1 MKNVCKNFGTLEVL
15 RNISF
20 DIEKGETVVL
30 CGPSGCGK
38 TTLLNIISGIETL
51 TSGSIEVASNKI
63 AYVFQD
69 DRLIPWK
76 TALQNILFVM
86 ENPDSSIAKRILKT
100 VELENFE
107 NIKPSKMSGGMRKR
121 LNLARAL
128 VVKPQLVLMDE
139 PFSSVDLKTKFSL
152 MDFLKDLLKEEIE
165 SALIVSHDP
174 EEAAVL
180 GDKIII
186 IGGRPSTIKE
196 VVTPDVNKFDRKF
209 NYIQELVLKI
219 RNLLQTL

>member
-1 MKNVCKNFGTLEVL
+1 LKNVCKNFGTLEVL

-152 MDFLKDLLKEEIE
+152 MDFLKSLLRGEIE

>member
-1 MKNVCKNFGTLEVL
+1 M
-15 RNISF
+15 
-20 DIEKGETVVL
+20 L

-51 TSGSIEVASNKI
+51 TSGSIGVASNKI

-152 MDFLKDLLKEEIE
+152 MDFLKSLLRGEIE

-174 EEAAVL
+174 EEAAV
-180 GDKIII
+180 
-186 IGGRPSTIKE
+186 
-196 VVTPDVNKFDRKF
+196 
-209 NYIQELVLKI
+209 
-219 RNLLQTL
+219 

>member
-152 MDFLKDLLKEEIE
+152 MDFLKSLLRGEIE

>member
-1 MKNVCKNFGTLEVL
+1 LEVL

-152 MDFLKDLLKEEIE
+152 MDFLKSLLRGEIE

>member
-1 MKNVCKNFGTLEVL
+1 MEVL

-152 MDFLKDLLKEEIE
+152 MDFLKSLLRGEIE

>member
-1 MKNVCKNFGTLEVL
+1 MEVL

-20 DIEKGETVVL
+20 DIEKGETVVFF
-30 CGPSGCGK
+30 GPSGCGK

-152 MDFLKDLLKEEIE
+152 MDFLKSLLRGEIE

>member
-1 MKNVCKNFGTLEVL
+1 MEVL

-152 MDFLKDLLKEEIE
+152 MDFLKSLLRGEIE

-196 VVTPDVNKFDRKF
+196 VVTPDVNKFDRKI

-219 RNLLQTL
+219 RSLLQTL

>member
-1 MKNVCKNFGTLEVL
+1 LKNVCKNFGTLEVL

-186 IGGRPSTIKE
+186 TGGRPSTIKE

>member
-1 MKNVCKNFGTLEVL
+1 M
-15 RNISF
+15 
-20 DIEKGETVVL
+20 L

-152 MDFLKDLLKEEIE
+152 MDFLKSLLRGEIE

-196 VVTPDVNKFDRKF
+196 VVTPDVNKFDRKI

-219 RNLLQTL
+219 RSLLQTL